1 MNINNL
7 HIIYDNL
14 LSKKLVD
21 IAIQILYNVRNRG

>member
-7 HIIYDNL
+7 NIIYDNL

-21 IAIQILYNVRNRG
+21 MTIHILYNVRNRG